1 MNPRRTPTKV
11 ISTVLGTFVLLPALL
26 AGCGASV
33 GTPDEGSDQQV
44 QRPTHTIRVLLDAA
58 DEPAQIADEF
68 GAEVLVWHGF
78 GDAGTGT
85 PGEPE
90 SQPFALL
97 AVEGGLDTAAASGNA
112 LEQCPETD
120 DPAPAPRACIEV
132 NDREF
137 LAGAE
142 RAEVWPDHLARMD
155 GEGRST
161 IWNEGRS
168 TIWNEGRSTIWNEG
182 GGFNWQP
189 ENTGLWQHLELEMA
203 QDVTLANRLGEGV
216 TVAVI
221 DTGVDLLHPNLQAA
235 LAPRELWLDL
245 VDGDRTPQEEGEYD
259 SYASRA
265 YGHGTNVAGII
276 RQIAPEAT
284 ILPIRVLQPDG
295 RGYTSDLVLA
305 IEHAVQSGADIIN
318 LSLGSADRSE
328 AVSQVIARA
337 AEQGVFIITAA
348 GNSGGAVAF
357 PANESEDVMRPGHNY
372 RLAVT
377 SVNETDTKSAFSAHG
392 APVGLAAPGELIWGP
407 APEEMFAAWTGTSM
421 AAPMASGALALA
433 LAEGEDRLVVE
444 RSQLLQKLQES
455 GADLYDGINGDYVVW
470 SELGSSRIDFWQ
482 FLNSV
487 LE

>member
-1 MNPRRTPTKV
+1 MNSTHRPRKL
-11 ISTVLGTFVLLPALL
+11 IFKALGTFLLLPTLL
-26 AGCGASV
+26 AGCSSSVDAPGSGA
-33 GTPDEGSDQQV
+33 GPQV
-44 QRPTHTIRVLLDAA
+44 ERPSHTIRVLLDAA
-58 DEPAQIADEF
+58 DEPAQIAEEF

-78 GDAGTGT
+78 DDAGSAE
-85 PGEPE
+85 PGEPGA
-90 SQPFALL
+90 QPFALL
-97 AVEGGLDTAAASGNA
+97 AVDAAPGAFSAGSE
-112 LEQCPETD
+112 LEPCPDSD
-120 DPAPAPRACIEV
+120 DPSPELRACIEV

-137 LAGAE
+137 QAGAE
-142 RAEVWPDHLARMD
+142 RAEVWPDHLAKMD
-155 GEGRST
+155 GAGRST

-182 GGFNWQP
+182 GEFSWQP
-189 ENTGLWQHLELEMA
+189 ENTELWQRLELEMA
-203 QDVTLANRLGEGV
+203 HNVTLADRLGAGV
-216 TVAVI
+216 MVAVI
-221 DTGVDLLHPNLQAA
+221 DTGVDLLHPNLQSA

-259 SYASRA
+259 RYASRA

-276 RQIAPEAT
+276 RQVAPAAT

-318 LSLGSADRSE
+318 LSLGSSDRSE

-337 AEQGVFIITAA
+337 AEQGVFIVTAA
-348 GNSGGAVAF
+348 GNSGGPVAF
-357 PANESEDVMRPGHNY
+357 PANEAEDVMRPGHSY
-372 RLAVT
+372 RLTVT
-377 SVNETDTKSAFSAHG
+377 SVDETDVKSAFAAHG
-392 APVGLAAPGELIWGP
+392 MPVGLAAPGELIWGP

-433 LAEGEDRLVVE
+433 LAEGDARLTVDRAG
-444 RSQLLQKLQES
+444 LLEALSNS
-455 GADLYDGINGDYVVW
+455 GADLYEGINGEYSVW
-470 SELGSSRIDFWQ
+470 SELGRSRLDFWR